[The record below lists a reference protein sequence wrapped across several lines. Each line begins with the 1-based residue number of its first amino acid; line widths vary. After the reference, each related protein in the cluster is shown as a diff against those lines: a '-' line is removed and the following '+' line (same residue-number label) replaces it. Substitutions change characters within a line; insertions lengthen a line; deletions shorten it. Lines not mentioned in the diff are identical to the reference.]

1 MVIYESENDT
11 YYLKKNEI
19 PKNFDPIFNHE
30 GVLKTI
36 ECQCT
41 FFIDN
46 RLNFLNIKSDFR

>member
-19 PKNFDPIFNHE
+19 PKNFHPIFNHE
-30 GVLKTI
+30 GLLKTM
-36 ECQCT
+36 ECRST